1 MPANI
6 QMVNDL
12 RRKANA
18 ATARTIIQRNP
29 SNAHREAE
37 FIATLA
43 QKIAR
48 PSQGIDAHQFVL
60 VFNSR
65 LETTRDLSEICI
77 KTDAAHAV
85 LLGYQRMNVIIPF
98 QPNLEANQLFSN
110 GRNDEC
116 GRP

>member
-1 MPANI
+1 MPAKI
-6 QMVNDL
+6 HMVNDL
-12 RRKANA
+12 RRKAST

-43 QKIAR
+43 HEIAR
-48 PSQGIDAHQFVL
+48 PLQGIGAHQFVL

-77 KTDAAHAV
+77 KGDAAHAV
-85 LLGYQRMNVIIPF
+85 LPGYQRMNVIIPS

-110 GRNDEC
+110 GSKDKR
-116 GRP
+116 G